1 MVLPV
6 NVDPGDDYFLE
17 LFCQSV
23 GREPV
28 RLDEAT
34 IAKRRRDSG
43 LCARS
48 VV

>member
-6 NVDPGDDYFLE
+6 NVDPGDDYFLK

-34 IAKRRRDSG
+34 IANAIGTQDFALG
-43 LCARS
+43 G
-48 VV
+48 